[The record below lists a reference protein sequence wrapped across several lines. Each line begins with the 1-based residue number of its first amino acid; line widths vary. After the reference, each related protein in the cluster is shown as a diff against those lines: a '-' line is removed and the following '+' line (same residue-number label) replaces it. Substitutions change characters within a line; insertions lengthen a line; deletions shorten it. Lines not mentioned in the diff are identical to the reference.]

1 MGPNMKINIIIV
13 SYSAMCKR
21 IITSGCGQ
29 KVYHMP
35 PPPPS
40 LKHICSPMEVYGRGT
55 CMHAIWTV
63 TLYKVAAH

>member
-35 PPPPS
+35 PPPP
-40 LKHICSPMEVYGRGT
+40 V
-55 CMHAIWTV
+55 
-63 TLYKVAAH
+63 